1 MNNWLI
7 AWSDFKGTTA
17 NPGFVD
23 TITNELTSADLI
35 GILAGLV
42 GVTITFTLIY
52 RFAGR
57 IKNTIIGA
65 MTNSKRR
72 R

>member
-1 MNNWLI
+1 MNTWMI
-7 AWSDFKGTTA
+7 AWSDFVGSTA

-23 TITNELTSADLI
+23 VMLKELSTTELI

-42 GVTITFTLIY
+42 GVTIGFTLIY

-57 IKNTIIGA
+57 IRNTILGA
-65 MTNSKRR
+65 MTNSRR
-72 R
+72 RR

>member
-1 MNNWLI
+1 MDAWMI
-7 AWSDFKGTTA
+7 AWSDFTGADGYVDAIITQLPTA
-17 NPGFVD
+17 N
-23 TITNELTSADLI
+23 LI
-35 GILAGLV
+35 AILAGLV
-42 GVTITFTLIY
+42 GVTIGFTLIY

-57 IKNTIIGA
+57 IRNVITGA

>member
-1 MNNWLI
+1 MNSWMI

-23 TITNELTSADLI
+23 VITQELTTAELI

-42 GVTITFTLIY
+42 GVTIGFTLIY

-57 IKNTIIGA
+57 IRTTIIGA